1 MFWHTDP
8 RNIWIYSLLIN
19 CYWFYLWIQENSK
32 KPTQPWTRKDN
43 KAYIA
48 LLTRTLQHAREIA
61 TGLQKWTTMSAHK
74 LVRVKGRRRPLL
86 PVIEYCITGGR
97 GTHFPTVMTFRS
109 GAVVVYRVCADP
121 LADSATNLT
130 PLVTTIMMMMIMIR
144 THICTCDKW
153 STLSR

>member
-1 MFWHTDP
+1 M
-8 RNIWIYSLLIN
+8 N
-19 CYWFYLWIQENSK
+19 
-32 KPTQPWTRKDN
+32 TRKQQETNTAMNEKRQQGIYCSVDPC
-43 KAYIA
+43 
-48 LLTRTLQHAREIA
+48 IA
-61 TGLQKWTTMSAHK
+61 TRHEVATELQKWTKMSAHK